1 MDDRGRKNFMNQT
14 LSGEQRDV
22 AARIN
27 LWLVDDNE
35 DFRQGFGEL
44 LKRRFGFEQ
53 IRHFES
59 GESVVEAL
67 RHGPGPD
74 ALLLDLKL
82 PGMNGVEAVSAI
94 KAKSP
99 RTRVLMFATYFD
111 VACVRQAL
119 AGGASAYLTKNQPY
133 EDVVAAVC
141 AEPVAEG
148 NSQKE

>member
-1 MDDRGRKNFMNQT
+1 VDERGRKNFMNQI
-14 LSGEQRDV
+14 LPGEQRAV
-22 AARIN
+22 AARVN

-35 DFRQGFGEL
+35 EFRQGFGEL
-44 LKRRFGFEQ
+44 LKRRFGFEH

-59 GESVVEAL
+59 AETAIEAL
-67 RHGPGPD
+67 RMAPGPD
-74 ALLLDLKL
+74 AVLLDLKL
-82 PGMNGVEAVSAI
+82 PGMNGVEAISVI
-94 KAKSP
+94 KTKSP

-119 AGGASAYLTKNQPY
+119 ADGASAYLTKNHPY

-148 NSQKE
+148 NSQKD